1 MFELPNLFQNAETEY
16 RVLYDGMIFQRQS
29 AGGINRYF
37 QRLIGNLP
45 EHVTPLLTTTEQR
58 ANNFPSNERLRL
70 YQRQFSLP
78 KPLRKIGRGIQSSQF
93 RDVMRQL
100 NPDLIHAT
108 YYDMLGS
115 IDDTN
120 DSTPL
125 VITVHDMIH
134 EKLPHLLDRRG
145 RHAELK
151 RRMIERA
158 DSIICVSHQTRNDLL
173 ELYPHC
179 ESISTVIYHATELGL
194 VKTDGWA
201 PDNHRPYF
209 LYVGSRS
216 QYKNFPFLLSAIS
229 ELAAERP
236 DIQLRVVG
244 DPFSISDQQRIDA
257 AGLSDHIVN
266 ETIVSDE
273 RLASLY
279 RHAEALVY
287 PSLYEGFGL
296 PLLEAMSCDT
306 PVLAANAS
314 CIPEVVQ
321 DAGVLFDPYCVGDL
335 VNAMRELL
343 DSPGLRTSLVARGR
357 QRCSE
362 FSWLDAAEQTVDVYQ
377 ATLDRCRPQTRAVPT
392 GQTQPVYR
400 FDDFQPPVHEQDE
413 SLV

>member
-1 MFELPNLFQNAETEY
+1 MLELPNPYQHAEPEY

-45 EHVTPLLTTTEQR
+45 DHVTPLLTTTRQR
-58 ANNFPSNERLRL
+58 ENNFPSNERLRL

-93 RDVMRQL
+93 REITRQL
-100 NPDLIHAT
+100 NPELIHAT
-108 YYDMLGS
+108 YYDMLGG
-115 IDDTN
+115 IADWPDAP
-120 DSTPL
+120 PL
-125 VITVHDMIH
+125 VVTVHDMIH

-151 RRMIERA
+151 RRTIEQA
-158 DSIICVSHQTRNDLL
+158 DAIICVSHQTRNDLL
-173 ELYPHC
+173 ELYPQC

-194 VKTDGWA
+194 VETDGWA
-201 PDNHRPYF
+201 PDNSRPYF

-216 QYKNFPFLLSAIS
+216 QYKNFPLLLSAIS
-229 ELAAERP
+229 ELAVERP
-236 DIQLRVVG
+236 EIQLRVVG

-257 AGLSDHIVN
+257 AGLSDHVVN
-266 ETIVSDE
+266 ESIVSDE

-314 CIPEVVQ
+314 CIPEIVQ
-321 DAGVLFDPYCVGDL
+321 DAGLLFNPHCVDDL
-335 VNAMRELL
+335 VTAMQELL
-343 DSPGLRTSLVARGR
+343 ESSELRQSLIEKGR
-357 QRCSE
+357 RRCSQ
-362 FSWLDAAEQTVDVYQ
+362 FSWLDAAEQTVEVYQ
-377 ATLDRCRPQTRAVPT
+377 ATLDRCRPKTRAVPM

-400 FDDFQPPVHEQDE
+400 FDDFQPSIQEQDE
-413 SLV
+413 SFV